1 MSSGRKVKT
10 AESLVWVES
19 QAAPHSEADPDFL
32 TAPWVDAELLP
43 APTKWSAL
51 PDGIIPV
58 GTHGFDG
65 AGVPKSWPMR
75 LTNAHWAAVLP
86 GLPKGEYTFRC
97 RSIDDQGYAQPLPRP
112 FRKSGHAAIE
122 AVDFQVGE

>member
-1 MSSGRKVKT
+1 M
-10 AESLVWVES
+10 WVES

-65 AGVPKSWPMR
+65 AGLPKCWPMR

-86 GLPKGEYTFRC
+86 GLPTGEYTFRC